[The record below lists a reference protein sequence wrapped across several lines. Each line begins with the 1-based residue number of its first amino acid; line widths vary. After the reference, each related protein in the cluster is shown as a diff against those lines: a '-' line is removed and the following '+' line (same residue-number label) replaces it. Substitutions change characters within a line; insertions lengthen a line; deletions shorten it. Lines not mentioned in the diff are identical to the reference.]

1 MKILSDT
8 TCYALSMTAFNLE
21 LPLFI
26 NVLNPSPETNYTDCK
41 KKKKKRKKNKKKEKK
56 KKKKK
61 KKEPN
66 KQTNKRKKKT
76 LYNQKI
82 IFVEILSEYIQYYFS
97 KLFEIKVL
105 API

>member
-41 KKKKKRKKNKKKEKK
+41 KKKTKKNKNKQKKNNN
-56 KKKKK
+56 KK

-66 KQTNKRKKKT
+66 KQNNKRKKKT